1 MSNGK
6 DMLQEA
12 VKELYKQGW
21 RANDIQVMLKPILE
35 KSEKT
40 CEARDTIVE
49 AIFSYLNAVHPDM
62 TNTYTT
68 EDLTKF
74 VVDQI
79 FGTIDKDLEELRSLK
94 NDGYKKAATIDL
106 NNCEKAA
113 IWNADEQ
120 TLREFLRTL

>member
-12 VKELYKQGW
+12 VKKLYKEGK
-21 RANDIQVMLKPILE
+21 RANEIRAIFDPVVE
-35 KSEKT
+35 KNEKI
-40 CEARDTIVE
+40 CKARDTIVE

-106 NNCEKAA
+106 NNCEKSA